1 MTTAAISEPDSS
13 VWKHTDATSADIL
26 SQLPQGYDIVR
37 YSTNEKLAKAVKDLE
52 SKLKDDDTFHQYLV
66 VLHLPHRALRELDDD
81 RSIIGKTT
89 RITYFGGVGLAII
102 KVMPD
107 RVHGDVRGSCS

>member
-1 MTTAAISEPDSS
+1 M
-13 VWKHTDATSADIL
+13 
-26 SQLPQGYDIVR
+26 
-37 YSTNEKLAKAVKDLE
+37 KDLE
-52 SKLKDDDTFHQYLV
+52 SKLKDDDTFNQYLV
-66 VLHLPHRALRELDDD
+66 ILHLPHRALQELDDD

-89 RITYFGGVGLAII
+89 RITYFGGVGLTII